1 MEFALLTTAILANLF
16 ALAIPVIWLRAVRAI
31 QSVVARPA
39 LGWATAC
46 EICSQLPDALR
57 RCAVRAMLSL
67 ATRAILQDFSVPTHA
82 QVLIPVRHRDS
93 RSAVSARSEICV

>member
-1 MEFALLTTAILANLF
+1 MEFALSTTAILANLF

-39 LGWATAC
+39 LGWATVY
-46 EICSQLPDALR
+46 ETCSQPLDAPR

-67 ATRAILQDFSVPTHA
+67 AIHAILQDFSVATHA
-82 QVLIPVRHRDS
+82 QALIPADHRDS
-93 RSAVSARSEICV
+93 RFAASARSEICV